1 MALGKRFMFWSAVDK
16 LAGVDPLL
24 DFDKAVKARVVL
36 AFAIIMSA
44 TGLVNAF
51 LLMLSDYSR
60 PGMIALG
67 IIAAVAY
74 IAIGV
79 VGLRVRRPNLA
90 MTAIVLVTCLVMFAA
105 IWGNRGS
112 FSPALAYLPG
122 VVLGVY
128 VGWGLRGAFLM
139 FIPIIAAL
147 GLTLYLG
154 YQYAG
159 TDLQFSPQSILVMV
173 VSTSFLACAWSLFL
187 GSSFRSALMDSNA
200 MLAKTNA
207 RLTEALQAEEA
218 ANRAKVEFLA
228 NMGHEI
234 RTPLNGV
241 LGMARVM
248 LNEPSLKA
256 EQIDQLKT
264 INMSGET
271 LLELLNGILDM
282 SKIEGEELE
291 LEAVPFDLPELV
303 QSVTSVWAGQA
314 EKKGVLLNTEV
325 NPDMESVLI
334 GDPLRV
340 RQLLNIL
347 LSNAVKFTPSGAIRV
362 SVTQDPID
370 EEGKVETNISVHDT
384 GIGIAQ
390 DNLSSI
396 FDTFAQA
403 DPTTTRKYGGT
414 GLGLAISGKLAKL
427 MGGQIEV
434 HSSLG
439 EGSEFTLVL
448 RSEVGIKGG
457 LDSHPRAAEPILI
470 DRPVRILIVDDVA
483 SNQLVLKAFT
493 EQSITGDIV
502 KIDLAS
508 NGREAINLASIC
520 AYDII
525 LMDVQMPTMDG
536 TTAMHCIRSKTSS
549 KSANIVA
556 VTAFASVESRRHLV
570 AEGFSD
576 HLAKPVKVPELRRVL
591 AEALPVQSNIVD
603 LSSRTS

>member
-1 MALGKRFMFWSAVDK
+1 MFWAAVDK

-24 DFDKAVKARVVL
+24 DFDKAIKARVVL
-36 AFAIIMSA
+36 AFAIIMSVTALANSVLLAA
-44 TGLVNAF
+44 TG
-51 LLMLSDYSR
+51 SGR
-60 PGMIALG
+60 PGMMLLG
-67 IIAAVAY
+67 LLAAISY
-74 IAIGV
+74 IAVGV
-79 VGLRVRRPNLA
+79 AGLRWQRPNLA
-90 MTAIVLVTCLVMFAA
+90 MAAIVTATCLVMFAA
-105 IWGNRGS
+105 VWGNRGS
-112 FSPALAYLPG
+112 FAPALAYLPG

-128 VGWGLRGAFLM
+128 VGWGLRGAMLMLLPIAISLASTLFLG
-139 FIPIIAAL
+139 F
-147 GLTLYLG
+147 
-154 YQYAG
+154 QYMG
-159 TDLQFSPQSILVMV
+159 TELQFTPQTILILL
-173 VSTSFLACAWSLFL
+173 VSASFLACTWNLFL
-187 GSSFRSALMDSNA
+187 GSSFRSAMMDSNA

-207 RLTEALQAEEA
+207 RLSEALNAAEA
-218 ANRAKVEFLA
+218 ANRAKIEFLA

-256 EQIDQLKT
+256 EQMDQLQT

-282 SKIEGEELE
+282 SKIEGEVLE

-303 QSVTSVWAGQA
+303 QSVCSVWAGQA
-314 EKKGVLLNTEV
+314 EQKGVLLNIEI
-325 NPDMESVLI
+325 NPELESVLI

-347 LSNAVKFTPSGAIRV
+347 LSNAIKFTPSGAIRV
-362 SVTQDPID
+362 SVTQGSVGED
-370 EEGKVETNISVHDT
+370 GKIETNISVNDT

-390 DNLSSI
+390 ENLRSI
-396 FDTFAQA
+396 FETFAQA
-403 DPTTTRKYGGT
+403 DPTMTRKYGGT

-434 HSSLG
+434 ESSLG
-439 EGSEFTLVL
+439 HGSEFTLVL

-457 LDSHPRAAEPILI
+457 LDTHSTAATAVII

-483 SNQLVLKAFT
+483 SNQLVMKAFT
-493 EQSITGDIV
+493 EQSITGDVV
-502 KIDLAS
+502 KIDMAS

-556 VTAFASVESRRHLV
+556 VTAFTSAENRRNLV

-576 HLAKPVKVPELRRVL
+576 HLAKPVKIPELRRVL
-591 AEALPVQSNIVD
+591 AEALPVQSNVYD
-603 LSSRTS
+603 LNSRSS